1 MSRKIAAVRLRVTKE
16 ELQSYLER
24 EAADRA
30 ALLFFLAG
38 AEREGLMLQGHH
50 SGDVFAAAGR
60 LLRLE
65 PEVLDRVREAI
76 V

>member
-1 MSRKIAAVRLRVTKE
+1 MSRTIAKVRMTATKE
-16 ELQSYLER
+16 DLRSYLER

-38 AEREGLMLQGHH
+38 AEKEGLMLQGHH
-50 SGDVFAAAGR
+50 AADVFAAAGR

-65 PEVLDRVREAI
+65 PDSLDRVREA
-76 V
+76 VA